1 MGLSTSSKLDLL
13 PAEIHIPQPESDNP
27 AELAMIARLRDDG
40 PALLD
45 AYLAKETK
53 NGVTFIARDAAK
65 RLFTEYKQDPVKN
78 NRYSDRAASSLA
90 DAVRR
95 TILSHEPVH
104 PRNQVL
110 IVTGAPASGK
120 SAAARP
126 VASQKI
132 EIVHE
137 TIFTSLD
144 RARTIIRDAIDAARF
159 PTISLVYTN
168 DPLTNV
174 HRMIGR
180 ARRIGRT
187 VPLAYMAEA
196 YVNVPKAVRLLKWEF
211 GSDISLLVTDNS
223 GEPGYAE
230 KHNYIERAVETTGRY
245 TVSDCLRRMDHELTR
260 IDHEDPIPDDILRE
274 ANIR

>member
-1 MGLSTSSKLDLL
+1 
-13 PAEIHIPQPESDNP
+13 
-27 AELAMIARLRDDG
+27 
-40 PALLD
+40 
-45 AYLAKETK
+45 
-53 NGVTFIARDAAK
+53 
-65 RLFTEYKQDPVKN
+65 
-78 NRYSDRAASSLA
+78 
-90 DAVRR
+90 
-95 TILSHEPVH
+95 LSHEPIH

-126 VASQKI
+126 VASERI

-144 RARTIIRDAIDAARF
+144 RARTIIRDAIDAGRY

-168 DPLTNV
+168 DPLINV

-196 YVNVPKAVRLLKWEF
+196 YVNVPKAVRLLKREF
-211 GSDISLLVTDNS
+211 GSDIELLVTDNS

-230 KHNYIERAVETTGRY
+230 KHNDIERAVQTTGRY
-245 TVSDCLRRMDHELTR
+245 TVMDCLRRMDHELTQ
-260 IDHEDPIPDDILRE
+260 ISSEDPIPDDILQE
-274 ANIR
+274 ANVR